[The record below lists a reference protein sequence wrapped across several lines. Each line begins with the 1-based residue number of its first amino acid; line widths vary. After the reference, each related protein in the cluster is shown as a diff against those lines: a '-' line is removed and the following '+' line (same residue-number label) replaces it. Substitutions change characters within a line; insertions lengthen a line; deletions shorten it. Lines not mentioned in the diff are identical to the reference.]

1 MRLRESVIS
10 GKPTAEFRRLLQE
23 GPLPVVGIWGSTA
36 HHAQLAEATGFK
48 MTGFPRILEMEK
60 QYLPAE
66 TMARYE
72 QSIGVYD
79 PRVGHMGR
87 VTRPAE

>member
-1 MRLRESVIS
+1 MRPRESVIS
-10 GKPTAEFRRLLQE
+10 SKPTAECRRLLQG

-36 HHAQLAEATGFK
+36 HHAQLAEATGCK
-48 MTGFPRILEMEK
+48 MTGFRRILETEK
-60 QYLPAE
+60 QSLPAE

-87 VTRPAE
+87 VARPAE